1 MAKLTQETFE
11 TICTYMD
18 DEIRDHVHV
27 TIDLPCTPEEF
38 LNIFI
43 KKRSIAQIKK
53 VLLKRPCLS
62 IMMTG
67 HSDIVLTR

>member
-38 LNIFI
+38 LNRYLALDPSF
-43 KKRSIAQIKK
+43 KE
-53 VLLKRPCLS
+53 VLDS
-62 IMMTG
+62 EF
-67 HSDIVLTR
+67 

>member
-27 TIDLPCTPEEF
+27 TIDLPCTPEEC
-38 LNIFI
+38 LNRYLELDPDF
-43 KKRSIAQIKK
+43 KEVLDSEFGSIEY
-53 VLLKRPCLS
+53 
-62 IMMTG
+62 
-67 HSDIVLTR
+67 

>member
-38 LNIFI
+38 LNRYLESDPNF
-43 KKRSIAQIKK
+43 KE
-53 VLLKRPCLS
+53 VLDS
-62 IMMTG
+62 EFGNIEY
-67 HSDIVLTR
+67 